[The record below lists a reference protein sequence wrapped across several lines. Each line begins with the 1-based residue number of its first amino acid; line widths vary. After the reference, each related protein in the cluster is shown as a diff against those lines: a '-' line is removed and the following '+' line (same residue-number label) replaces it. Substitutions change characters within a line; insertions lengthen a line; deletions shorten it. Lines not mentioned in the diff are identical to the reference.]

1 MISSKICVSCRYF
14 RIIKRRITYAKE
26 MNFSENYSSN
36 ILKVSKVQS
45 SKNSEASSE
54 DKTSDSDEE
63 SQTSIKMYDFPIQM
77 QFLS

>member
-1 MISSKICVSCRYF
+1 
-14 RIIKRRITYAKE
+14 

-77 QFLS
+77 QFLSW